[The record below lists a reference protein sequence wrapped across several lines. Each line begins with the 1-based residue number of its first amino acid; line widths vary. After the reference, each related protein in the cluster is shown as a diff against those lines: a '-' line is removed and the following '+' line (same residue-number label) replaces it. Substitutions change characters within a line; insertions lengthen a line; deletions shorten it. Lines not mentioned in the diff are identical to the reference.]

1 MATVLESTVQAEQ
14 KVILLSV
21 TWETYERLLNEHLA
35 TSNTRFTYDQ
45 GRLEIMVLSFE
56 HETLKHNLALLFE
69 LLAGELE
76 IDVVGAGST
85 TFRREDKAKGFEPDA
100 SFYLTNAERVRT
112 LKQID
117 LTTDPPPELV
127 IEIDISHPSL
137 NKFPIFAALGVLEVW
152 RCDAAAQ
159 VRFFRLSAGNY
170 VAAEESAALPGVT
183 GAFVSRLLAVSQTM
197 KRTDWLR
204 LVRES
209 VKQPAKDE

>member
-1 MATVLESTVQAEQ
+1 MATALESTVQAEQ
-14 KVILLSV
+14 KVILPRVS
-21 TWETYERLLNEHLA
+21 WETYERLLNEQLE
-35 TSNTRFTYDQ
+35 SNTRFTYDQ

-56 HETLKHNLALLFE
+56 HENLKHNLALLFE
-69 LLAGELE
+69 ILAGELE
-76 IDVVGAGST
+76 VDVVGAGST

-100 SFYLTNAERVRT
+100 SFYLANAERVRT

-137 NKFPIFAALGVLEVW
+137 NKFPIFAALGVSEVW

-159 VRFFRLSAGNY
+159 VRFFSLSAGEY
-170 VAAEESAALPGVT
+170 VAAEESVALPGVT
-183 GAFVSRLLAVSQTM
+183 GALVSRLLAASQTL
-197 KRTDWLR
+197 KRTEWLR

-209 VKQPAKDE
+209 VRESDKQV